1 MSEEYVPQHQGGKYS
16 ATNAKKRLVRKIQQD
31 SLKQLSL
38 ATQAVLVRSP
48 TEPYHSYHM
57 TITSEYYKQKWIAC
71 HRYSDFYRLRK
82 TVLEVLSVHA
92 RMGCPVCQT
101 VHAQVK
107 KFDFPPRDIFRRGE
121 LDKQVAMRLP
131 MLEDFVVALCQYLS
145 TEGLLFMESSLIITI
160 ASITYISPYSIQ
172 NAHASCNVS
181 SHLTSFRLV
190 QMKDFM
196 QFPLAHEEQHIRAI
210 RSLTYVDPRD
220 VHVETESCPICLN
233 DWGELDG
240 NQLVYAQC
248 GHFFHEHCINE
259 WYTTRFDCPMCRHIA
274 GV

>member
-1 MSEEYVPQHQGGKYS
+1 MCRSTRAASTAVRLDHRLTIFSWRKETRISHVCDV

-145 TEGLLFMESSLIITI
+145 TEGLL
-160 ASITYISPYSIQ
+160 
-172 NAHASCNVS
+172 
-181 SHLTSFRLV
+181 
-190 QMKDFM
+190 
-196 QFPLAHEEQHIRAI
+196 
-210 RSLTYVDPRD
+210 
-220 VHVETESCPICLN
+220 SCPICLN

-259 WYTTRFDCPMCRHIA
+259 W
-274 GV
+274 

>member
-1 MSEEYVPQHQGGKYS
+1 MATHASYAMSEEYVPQHQGGKYS

-145 TEGLLFMESSLIITI
+145 TEGLLVHCRNILTV
-160 ASITYISPYSIQ
+160 Q
-172 NAHASCNVS
+172 NK
-181 SHLTSFRLV
+181 
-190 QMKDFM
+190 MKDFM

>member
-1 MSEEYVPQHQGGKYS
+1 MATHASYAMSEEYVPQHQGGKYS

-145 TEGLLFMESSLIITI
+145 TEGLLVHCRNILTV
-160 ASITYISPYSIQ
+160 Q
-172 NAHASCNVS
+172 NKV
-181 SHLTSFRLV
+181 V
-190 QMKDFM
+190 
-196 QFPLAHEEQHIRAI
+196 
-210 RSLTYVDPRD
+210 
-220 VHVETESCPICLN
+220 VHGILR
-233 DWGELDG
+233 
-240 NQLVYAQC
+240 Y
-248 GHFFHEHCINE
+248 HHHCINNLYFSIFDPE
-259 WYTTRFDCPMCRHIA
+259 CACIMQCLIASDIVSTCADERFYAVSTRA
-274 GV
+274 